1 MKISREWLSP
11 LVFFSNNWISL
22 AGVVVVT
29 TAAVAWLVFLP
40 ITLGNGRVHPY
51 LGIVAYLLL
60 PALFVGGLVLIPIGI
75 YLRRL
80 RLRKKGEIPKEF
92 QPIDPRN
99 PELRRLALF
108 IIVTTFLNI
117 VIASQ
122 LSYSSVRYMETPN
135 FCGATCHVMKPE
147 FSAYEVSAHSK
158 VDCVSCHVGPGAS
171 GFVLAKVNGVRQVV
185 HVMLN
190 TYARPIPEPL
200 ERLRPATET
209 CESCHARRRFFG
221 DRMRDLA
228 SYGSDEQNTL
238 THTVLMMHLGT
249 GGPHSS
255 GVHGAHWGEGVTLR
269 YYAEDDVR
277 QNIPFVEYTAG
288 GKTTR
293 YATPGAKPDPSKMH
307 AMQCIDCHNRPA
319 HTFQLPERAMDRAM
333 AIGDVSPTLPFAKKQ
348 GLAILKQTYAS
359 GEDAAAKI
367 PAAFEDY
374 YRKTYPQIYA
384 QRRAEVSQSAVAL
397 LGLYQRNVFPE
408 MKISWGTY
416 PNNLGHTDF
425 TGCFRCHD
433 EQHSS
438 PEGKTIT
445 QDCSS
450 CHNVVASDEKNPK
463 ILDELG
469 LAPTPPATAK

>member
-1 MKISREWLSP
+1 
-11 LVFFSNNWISL
+11 
-22 AGVVVVT
+22 
-29 TAAVAWLVFLP
+29 
-40 ITLGNGRVHPY
+40 
-51 LGIVAYLLL
+51 
-60 PALFVGGLVLIPIGI
+60 
-75 YLRRL
+75 
-80 RLRKKGEIPKEF
+80 
-92 QPIDPRN
+92 
-99 PELRRLALF
+99 
-108 IIVTTFLNI
+108 
-117 VIASQ
+117 
-122 LSYSSVRYMETPN
+122 
-135 FCGATCHVMKPE
+135 
-147 FSAYEVSAHSK
+147 
-158 VDCVSCHVGPGAS
+158 
-171 GFVLAKVNGVRQVV
+171 
-185 HVMLN
+185 
-190 TYARPIPEPL
+190 
-200 ERLRPATET
+200 
-209 CESCHARRRFFG
+209 
-221 DRMRDLA
+221 
-228 SYGSDEQNTL
+228 
-238 THTVLMMHLGT
+238 
-249 GGPHSS
+249 
-255 GVHGAHWGEGVTLR
+255 
-269 YYAEDDVR
+269 
-277 QNIPFVEYTAG
+277 
-288 GKTTR
+288 
-293 YATPGAKPDPSKMH
+293 MH